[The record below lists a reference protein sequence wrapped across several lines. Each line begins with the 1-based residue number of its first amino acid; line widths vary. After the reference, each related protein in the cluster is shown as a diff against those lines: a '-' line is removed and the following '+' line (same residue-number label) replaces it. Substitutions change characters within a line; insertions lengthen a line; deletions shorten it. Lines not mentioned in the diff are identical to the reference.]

1 MVRLTLME
9 KHRKSRHHVERLE
22 EVSPA
27 EKTRSTLYFI
37 WLGILSDPYALAG
50 AIMILVFILCALLA
64 PWITLYAPN
73 DANPAL
79 RLAPPGTEGHILG
92 LDMQG
97 RDILS
102 RLVYG
107 SRLSLFTGIT
117 PVVISAFI
125 SIPLGMLAAYY
136 RRWGQIIMRIID
148 VFFAFPMVL
157 LAILLA
163 AFLGPGIPNVILALV
178 IVLIP
183 YNTRVVYIEAVTQ
196 RRQGYV
202 EAARASATSDT
213 NILFT
218 EMLPN
223 VVSPSVVYSTTIV
236 GNIVITAAGLS
247 FLGLGVQPPT
257 AEWGIMMSEGRSVL
271 AIAPHVATLPGI
283 AIILLVVGFNLVGDS
298 LRDALDPRTRLRRLR
313 TSFKEESE
321 DQERPD
327 VQPAAS

>member
-1 MVRLTLME
+1 MKRLPGDAPVE
-9 KHRKSRHHVERLE
+9 KS
-22 EVSPA
+22 
-27 EKTRSTLYFI
+27 RSTLYFI

-64 PWITLYAPN
+64 PWITRYAPN

-79 RLAPPGTEGHILG
+79 RLAPPGTEGHLLG

-102 RLVYG
+102 RLIYG
-107 SRLSLFTGIT
+107 SRLSLFTGII
-117 PVVISAFI
+117 PVIISAFI

-136 RRWGQIIMRIID
+136 RRWGQIIMRLID

-213 NILFT
+213 SILFT

-257 AEWGIMMSEGRSVL
+257 AEWGIMMSEGRSAL

-313 TSFKEESE
+313 TSFKESE
-321 DQERPD
+321 HQERAD
-327 VQPAAS
+327 VQPTAS

>member
-1 MVRLTLME
+1 MEESNKSGNAVKRLKGGSPDE
-9 KHRKSRHHVERLE
+9 KR
-22 EVSPA
+22 
-27 EKTRSTLYFI
+27 RSTLYFV
-37 WLGILSDPYALAG
+37 WVGILSDRYALAG
-50 AIMILVFILCALLA
+50 AIIIFVFVLCAILA
-64 PWITLYAPN
+64 PWIVPYPAN
-73 DANPAL
+73 EANPML
-79 RLAPPGTEGHILG
+79 RLRPMGTEGHLLG

-102 RLVYG
+102 RLIYG
-107 SRLSLFTGIT
+107 SRFSLFTGIM
-117 PVVISAFI
+117 PVIISAFI

-136 RRWGQIIMRIID
+136 RRLGHIIMRLMD

-163 AFLGPGIPNVILALV
+163 AFMGPGIPNVILALV

-196 RRQGYV
+196 RSQGYV
-202 EAARASATSDT
+202 EAARASATSDSS
-213 NILFT
+213 ILFT

-236 GNIVITAAGLS
+236 GSNVITAAGLS

-271 AIAPHVATLPGI
+271 AIAPHIATLPGI
-283 AIILLVVGFNLVGDS
+283 AMIFLVVGFNLVGDS
-298 LRDALDPRTRLRRLR
+298 LRDALDPRTRLRRIKS
-313 TSFKEESE
+313 SFRKLSEEREATDAPS
-321 DQERPD
+321 PS
-327 VQPAAS
+327 V

>member
-1 MVRLTLME
+1 ME
-9 KHRKSRHHVERLE
+9 KLNQSEHPLERSE
-22 EVSPA
+22 GGSPA

-50 AIMILVFILCALLA
+50 AIIILVFILCAILA

-73 DANPAL
+73 DADPTL
-79 RLAPPGTEGHILG
+79 RLAPPGTEGHLLG
-92 LDMQG
+92 MDMQG

-102 RLVYG
+102 RLIYG

-117 PVVISAFI
+117 PVIISAFI

-136 RRWGQIIMRIID
+136 RRWGQVIMRIID

-202 EAARASATSDT
+202 EAARASATRDA

-298 LRDALDPRTRLRRLR
+298 LRDALDPRTRLRRLKTR
-313 TSFKEESE
+313 FSQESE
-321 DQERPD
+321 DQETTD
-327 VQPAAS
+327 AQPVSF

>member
-1 MVRLTLME
+1 ME
-9 KHRKSRHHVERLE
+9 EFIKSGHPAKRLE
-22 EVSPA
+22 EGSPA

-37 WLGILSDPYALAG
+37 WVGILSDRYALAG
-50 AIMILVFILCALLA
+50 AIIIFIFILCAILA
-64 PWITLYAPN
+64 PLISPYPAN
-73 DANPAL
+73 EANPML
-79 RLAPPGTEGHILG
+79 RLRPLGTEGHLLG

-102 RLVYG
+102 RLIYG
-107 SRLSLFTGIT
+107 SRFSLFTGIM

-136 RRWGQIIMRIID
+136 RRLGHIIMRLMD

-163 AFLGPGIPNVILALV
+163 AFLGPGVPNVILALV

-196 RRQGYV
+196 KRQGYV
-202 EAARASATSDT
+202 EAARASATSDL

-257 AEWGIMMSEGRSVL
+257 AEWGIMMSEGRSAL
-271 AIAPHVATLPGI
+271 AIAPHIATLPGI
-283 AIILLVVGFNLVGDS
+283 AIIFLVVAFNLVGDS
-298 LRDALDPRTRLRRLR
+298 LRDALDPRTRLRRLKS
-313 TSFKEESE
+313 SFKRPSE
-321 DQERPD
+321 DTG
-327 VQPAAS
+327 AADATPSA